1 MMHNRIV
8 NMLAAVGMATS
19 ALGFSKAFD
28 RVSDRWN
35 FVQIHPIGYNVGDF
49 VRVIPNRV

>member
-35 FVQIHPIGYNVGDF
+35 SVQIHPIGYNVGVF
-49 VRVIPNRV
+49 G

>member
-8 NMLAAVGMATS
+8 NVLAVVGMTMS

-35 FVQIHPIGYNVGDF
+35 FVQIHPIGYNVGVF
-49 VRVIPNRV
+49 G